1 MDRREL
7 LKMIAFATG
16 GVLIGGSSLLTGCA
30 RPGTYTKPI
39 GIFKPEDQEFLDE
52 VADTILPA
60 TKTPGAKSANVGS
73 FMALMVTDCY
83 EEINRKIFY
92 DGIGL
97 LNTASE
103 KANGVTFMKATPEQ
117 RNTLLVKLDQE
128 AREHQQKMKEQQEL
142 PAHYFTMMKQLTLV
156 GYFSSEIGC
165 TQALRYTP
173 VPGRYSGSVPYK
185 KGDKAWA

>member
-7 LKMIAFATG
+7 LKMIAVVTG
-16 GVLIGGSSLLTGCA
+16 GALIGGSSLLTGCE

-39 GIFKPEDQEFLDE
+39 GLFKPEDQEFLDE

-60 TKTPGAKSANVGS
+60 TQTPGAKSANVGS

-83 EEINRKIFY
+83 EDINRKIFY
-92 DGIGL
+92 DGIDL
-97 LNTASE
+97 LDTASE
-103 KANGVTFMKATPEQ
+103 KVNGVVFMKATPEQ
-117 RNTLLVKLDQE
+117 RHTLLVQLDQE
-128 AREHQQKMKEQQEL
+128 AREHQQKMKEQKDL

-156 GYFSSEIGC
+156 GYFSSETGC
-165 TQALRYTP
+165 TKALRYTP
-173 VPGRYSGSVPYK
+173 VPGRYDGSVPYK